1 MLEQDAAAATAAG
14 LGGQRHFCCLVEDQG
29 HVVPCLGTAFHV
41 TVGPMLLRHAFPLPS
56 PGQPM
61 RLRAP
66 PPKAIA
72 GHPPEARTYLGF

>member
-1 MLEQDAAAATAAG
+1 
-14 LGGQRHFCCLVEDQG
+14 
-29 HVVPCLGTAFHV
+29 
-41 TVGPMLLRHAFPLPS
+41 MLLRHAFPLPS